1 MLVVGLTGGISSGKS
16 TISSWFLQKGIVVLD
31 ADQIVKNLQ
40 RPNSPLVLKL
50 AEEFGASIV
59 NENGELVRDV
69 LGKIIFYDQEAKERL
84 NAMIHPLVQAK
95 LEEEIERLKKVGEG
109 LVVLDIP
116 LLFESRFEALVDRTG
131 VVYVSPDVQLQRL
144 MKRDQIDREY
154 ALAKMNSQMSL
165 DEKRARADYVLI
177 NNGTM
182 GQLREQFDHLFE
194 VLWERACQV
203 F

>member
-1 MLVVGLTGGISSGKS
+1 MLFVGLTGGISSGKS

-59 NENGELVRDV
+59 NENGELARDV
-69 LGKIIFYDQEAKERL
+69 LGKIIFYDHEAKERL

-116 LLFESRFEALVDRTG
+116 LLFESRFEALVDRTV

-177 NNGTM
+177 NDGTM

>member
-59 NENGELVRDV
+59 NENGELARDV

-95 LEEEIERLKKVGEG
+95 LEEEIERLKKAGEG

-116 LLFESRFEALVDRTG
+116 LLFESRFEALVDRTV

-177 NNGTM
+177 NDGTM

>member
-59 NENGELVRDV
+59 NENGELARDV

-116 LLFESRFEALVDRTG
+116 LLFESRFEALVDRTV

>member
-1 MLVVGLTGGISSGKS
+1 
-16 TISSWFLQKGIVVLD
+16 
-31 ADQIVKNLQ
+31 
-40 RPNSPLVLKL
+40 
-50 AEEFGASIV
+50 
-59 NENGELVRDV
+59 
-69 LGKIIFYDQEAKERL
+69 
-84 NAMIHPLVQAK
+84 MIHPLVQAK
-95 LEEEIERLKKVGEG
+95 LEEEIERLKKAGEG

-116 LLFESRFEALVDRTG
+116 LLFESRFEALVDRTV

>member
-116 LLFESRFEALVDRTG
+116 LLFESRFEALVDRTV

-177 NNGTM
+177 NDGTM

>member
-116 LLFESRFEALVDRTG
+116 LLFESRFEALVDRTV

-194 VLWERACQV
+194 VLWERACQA

>member
-69 LGKIIFYDQEAKERL
+69 LGKIIFYYQEAKERL

-116 LLFESRFEALVDRTG
+116 LLFESRFEALVDRTV

>member
-59 NENGELVRDV
+59 NENGELVREV

-116 LLFESRFEALVDRTG
+116 LLFESRFEALVDRTV

>member
-1 MLVVGLTGGISSGKS
+1 M
-16 TISSWFLQKGIVVLD
+16 D

-116 LLFESRFEALVDRTG
+116 LLFESRFEALVDRTV

>member
-84 NAMIHPLVQAK
+84 NAMIHPLVKAK
-95 LEEEIERLKKVGEG
+95 VEEEIERLKKAGEG

-116 LLFESRFEALVDRTG
+116 LLFESRFEALVDRTV

-177 NNGTM
+177 NDGTM

-194 VLWERACQV
+194 VLWERACQA